1 MIIGWSLTH
10 ARGFMNTERSL
21 ETRLFINRPY
31 KVIDLMGGGPVEGVV
46 VGDRLVC
53 SGGCCC
59 HCW

>member
-1 MIIGWSLTH
+1 MHEGL
-10 ARGFMNTERSL
+10 NTEESL

-31 KVIDLMGGGPVEGVV
+31 KVIDLMGGGPVV
-46 VGDRLVC
+46 VGDRLVG